1 MMVALPASVSAR
13 LFPFVPACPGQ
24 YSRRS
29 FRRWMSTIDTFR
41 SWLPIPLFTLPQG
54 DFNRLVCEHCPR
66 QGVNS
71 LFLSSVLG
79 GGGVG
84 GSNKGRGE
92 AGGRGAGGLFL
103 NVLLFLDHHRHEND
117 IIISLSLT
125 CSHFSPITSVV
136 TMLLFQHTVKVRRVD
151 R

>member
-54 DFNRLVCEHCPR
+54 GFNGLVCEHCPR

-71 LFLSSVLG
+71 LFLSSVSVWGEGVGEG
-79 GGGVG
+79 GGGG
-84 GSNKGRGE
+84 G
-92 AGGRGAGGLFL
+92 GG
-103 NVLLFLDHHRHEND
+103 
-117 IIISLSLT
+117 
-125 CSHFSPITSVV
+125 
-136 TMLLFQHTVKVRRVD
+136 
-151 R
+151 